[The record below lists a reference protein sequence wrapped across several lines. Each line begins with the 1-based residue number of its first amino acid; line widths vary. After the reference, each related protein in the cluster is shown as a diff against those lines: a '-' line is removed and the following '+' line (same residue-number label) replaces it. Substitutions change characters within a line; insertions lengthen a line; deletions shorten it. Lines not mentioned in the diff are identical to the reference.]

1 MVGKLTSLPILLT
14 YKYTNM
20 SVYISPA
27 GLAAAPGANQLAIVA
42 TYKERLCKSYCVGST
57 LQPQISATYSN
68 GTPRFVGETVFI
80 PIRVVITVVT
90 QTSCCHANTQLFTE
104 NYVVAFRG
112 QTGLPTSV
120 TISAPDRDVLPS
132 CVQCG
137 RANGITIN
145 DSLLITITPPAA

>member
-1 MVGKLTSLPILLT
+1 
-14 YKYTNM
+14 M

-27 GLAAAPGANQLAIVA
+27 GLAAAPTENQLAILA
-42 TYKERLCKSYCVGST
+42 TYKERLCRSYCIDSS
-57 LQPQISATYSN
+57 LQPQVSATYTN

-90 QTSCCHANTQLFTE
+90 QNGCCQANTQLFTE

-112 QTGLPTSV
+112 QTGLPTAVDISV
-120 TISAPDRDVLPS
+120 PDRDVQPS

-137 RANGITIN
+137 RANGLTIN
-145 DSLLITITPPAA
+145 DSLLITITPAAAPAA